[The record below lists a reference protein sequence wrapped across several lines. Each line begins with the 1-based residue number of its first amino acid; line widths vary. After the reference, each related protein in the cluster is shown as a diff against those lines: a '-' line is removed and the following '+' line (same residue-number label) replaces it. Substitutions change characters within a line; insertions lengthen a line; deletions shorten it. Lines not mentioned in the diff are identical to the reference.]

1 MCYLHFYSDG
11 GKTFLHF
18 LLGKGGGE
26 GVQLS
31 MNHSSTPNR
40 RKCPRQL
47 IQMNYLSFSKALLVI
62 FFIASP
68 PAEMFTAVLNV
79 ATGCRLSTPVS
90 DRWRHPKSRPP
101 SRLKSADRALW
112 VSHLVLMQLT
122 NRDVSPPRRWRHRPL
137 PTPLPP
143 IHAPS
148 SSSSSSPF
156 PDRMS
161 QAACDSPRRRN
172 HTFSLNLH
180 AVQTLTKMFQKY
192 SNRLQCPD
200 NLHKI
205 QQGPKFN
212 PSADYCL
219 WNWPFGAALSW
230 RVNRSSAFHFLHFVF
245 CFIFTFHFLLWNKL
259 LSRGK
264 WLEKMALNVRAT
276 TSSWTASKKKNW
288 KISFNYKRGIS
299 DINWQAIH
307 QRLRYE
313 EIWNLMNQS
322 KCFPSDVV
330 IVDPGTR

>member
-1 MCYLHFYSDG
+1 MLLLLLFPLGLCRVFPHLFFHILMFFCRNGVCYLHFYSDG

-143 IHAPS
+143 IHASS

-156 PDRMS
+156 PDRMNA
-161 QAACDSPRRRN
+161 AACDSSQRRN
-172 HTFSLNLH
+172 RTFSLNLH
-180 AVQTLTKMFQKY
+180 AVQTLTKMFQKC
-192 SNRLQCPD
+192 SNRLQHPD

-205 QQGPKFN
+205 QQGPK
-212 PSADYCL
+212 
-219 WNWPFGAALSW
+219 
-230 RVNRSSAFHFLHFVF
+230 
-245 CFIFTFHFLLWNKL
+245 
-259 LSRGK
+259 
-264 WLEKMALNVRAT
+264 
-276 TSSWTASKKKNW
+276 
-288 KISFNYKRGIS
+288 
-299 DINWQAIH
+299 
-307 QRLRYE
+307 
-313 EIWNLMNQS
+313 
-322 KCFPSDVV
+322 
-330 IVDPGTR
+330 